1 LTGAVSPAC
10 DEKEDSMPI
19 QTGFLGQRSGGR
31 QQQFGTE
38 PNSFQT
44 FGRELQHLHNR
55 DRERRR

>member
-1 LTGAVSPAC
+1 
-10 DEKEDSMPI
+10 MPI